1 MNKKVIHLH
10 DARQAKHQLKPHQH
24 LGDHPLPPAPL
35 HLIDEI
41 ERHKIEASQK
51 AHLQALTR
59 STAQKLMELGMLKG
73 LASPVSLQAAR
84 DAKRDKSD

>member
-10 DARQAKHQLKPHQH
+10 DVRQAKHNLKPNQH
-24 LGDHPLPPAPL
+24 VGAHPLPHAPL
-35 HLIDEI
+35 HPSDEI
-41 ERHKIEASQK
+41 ERHKIEANQK

-73 LASPVSLQAAR
+73 MGAPLSFQAA
-84 DAKRDKSD
+84 KENKNEG